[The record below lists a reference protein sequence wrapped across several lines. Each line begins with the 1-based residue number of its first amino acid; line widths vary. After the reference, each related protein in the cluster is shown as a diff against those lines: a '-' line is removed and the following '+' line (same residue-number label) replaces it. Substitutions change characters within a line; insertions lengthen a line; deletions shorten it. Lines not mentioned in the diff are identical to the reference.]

1 MSKVDEARA
10 IELNNVMQERSS
22 VNRQLLQAKAQY
34 SHQTTLKR
42 KSELTS
48 SELADLPEDI
58 VVYRAVGRMF
68 LKDKLND
75 VRTEIKTI
83 IDSSTAE
90 AGKLEKTVE
99 VLTGKVAGLD
109 KDIKDMM
116 L

>member
-1 MSKVDEARA
+1 
-10 IELNNVMQERSS
+10 
-22 VNRQLLQAKAQY
+22 
-34 SHQTTLKR
+34 
-42 KSELTS
+42 
-48 SELADLPEDI
+48 
-58 VVYRAVGRMF
+58 MF

>member
-1 MSKVDEARA
+1 MLDYIYLENQLVVSTYPLHLLNSTDLFTMSKVDEARA

-58 VVYRAVGRMF
+58 VVYRAVGTFRTCLMRM
-68 LKDKLND
+68 
-75 VRTEIKTI
+75 IP
-83 IDSSTAE
+83 
-90 AGKLEKTVE
+90 
-99 VLTGKVAGLD
+99 
-109 KDIKDMM
+109 
-116 L
+116 